1 MAPGSQDTG
10 SSLCFCSSVSSLP
23 LPATLPGISVRSA
36 QVSPSPRAQCSP
48 AHPAV
53 SEVSQ
58 GSPSPAGEK
67 VRDGEG
73 GAGGCAA
80 AVSLCSQLS
89 ETLISNMCF
98 YVHDPVRPHS
108 GAVRQGSWRSQSPW
122 WEPEPRVHHIVWRL
136 RPCPSVQIPTLSLPS
151 PGRVGTPT

>member
-1 MAPGSQDTG
+1 MAPGSRDTG

-89 ETLISNMCF
+89 ETLISTYMIQF
-98 YVHDPVRPHS
+98 VLT
-108 GAVRQGSWRSQSPW
+108 AVRSDRGVGAASPHGGSQSL
-122 WEPEPRVHHIVWRL
+122 ERI
-136 RPCPSVQIPTLSLPS
+136 T
-151 PGRVGTPT
+151 